1 MAPAKRST
9 TQNRF
14 QGDFPCEAEI
24 ARRLSQDPKDW
35 SSKATI
41 LERDG
46 LPRVD
51 AVMGGRYWPSVKAFF
66 LHRSGLTTVQV
77 SQPDG
82 EENLDAL

>member
-1 MAPAKRST
+1 MAGRHSLPSFRS
-9 TQNRF
+9 
-14 QGDFPCEAEI
+14 QGDFPCEEEI
-24 ARRLSQDPKDW
+24 AWRLSQDPRDW
-35 SSKATI
+35 PAKAMI

-51 AVMGGRYWPSVKAFF
+51 PLMGGRYWPGVRAWF
-66 LHRSGLTTVQV
+66 HRRYGVTTLQV